1 MTLLRSTIEVV
12 NFKSF
17 VSLYFRYILTS
28 DLGLRTECCF
38 LSGYFFKALFRSS
51 LPHPSADRDYA
62 LYEVGEG
69 CEVTNLVPGVDLM
82 SERFRC
88 DGRTLVAALR
98 FIMDELGRGKH
109 GLFVSIQIR
118 KSQLFISFQ
127 GYNGEKTIIFSLQFE
142 VLPLLT
148 LYQYFT
154 TFVCRDLQRNLD
166 GRILK
171 VRVLTDMGLYSEALT
186 VLQVKMGQ

>member
-1 MTLLRSTIEVV
+1 M
-12 NFKSF
+12 
-17 VSLYFRYILTS
+17 TS

-109 GLFVSIQIR
+109 GLFVSFQME
-118 KSQLFISFQ
+118 KSQLFISSQ
-127 GYNGEKTIIFSLQFE
+127 
-142 VLPLLT
+142 
-148 LYQYFT
+148 
-154 TFVCRDLQRNLD
+154 
-166 GRILK
+166 
-171 VRVLTDMGLYSEALT
+171 
-186 VLQVKMGQ
+186 VLQWRENNGLSFAIPGAASSNLVPVLHNLCVQRFTAKRRWTNTEGAGSHRHGTLLRGSDCLAGKDGPVQ

>member
-1 MTLLRSTIEVV
+1 M
-12 NFKSF
+12 
-17 VSLYFRYILTS
+17 TS

-109 GLFVSIQIR
+109 GLFVSRQMEKE
-118 KSQLFISFQ
+118 KSVIHLISR
-127 GYNGEKTIIFSLQFE
+127 
-142 VLPLLT
+142 
-148 LYQYFT
+148 T
-154 TFVCRDLQRNLD
+154 TVAR
-166 GRILK
+166 
-171 VRVLTDMGLYSEALT
+171 
-186 VLQVKMGQ
+186 

>member
-1 MTLLRSTIEVV
+1 MTGRFLEVV
-12 NFKSF
+12 NFKLFLCS
-17 VSLYFRYILTS
+17 RYILTS

-109 GLFVSIQIR
+109 GLFVSHKMLFHR
-118 KSQLFISFQ
+118 KNLAIHLISRATIATSDHLFFAIS
-127 GYNGEKTIIFSLQFE
+127 GVATSNLVPVLYNFCM
-142 VLPLLT
+142 PR
-148 LYQYFT
+148 FT
-154 TFVCRDLQRNLD
+154 TKCRW
-166 GRILK
+166 
-171 VRVLTDMGLYSEALT
+171 TDTKGSGSHRHGALLRGSDCLAGKDA
-186 VLQVKMGQ
+186 V